1 MTAQSSGLT
10 HREAEKWSKGVQSP
24 APTCSVTFCTWLIK
38 GRDRP
43 PAAPPTPAGQAD
55 NSGLALLGVLTQCSF
70 ANYKVQLCRFLEPE
84 YDLASD
90 LVDRI
95 LAVRK
100 KGLVLPLVHM
110 LHIKNLVQLSSLVS
124 QFFSSITDSY
134 ISYSSQDKPLWP
146 MEKEV
151 NMLTSR
157 KGGQRSMH
165 TPPRP
170 VPAST
175 MSGQLPMDIPFGPG
189 SGIGQ
194 FSWNK

>member
-1 MTAQSSGLT
+1 MNWILGWKKYPLANSWHDLPRSRYHQETCMTAQSSGLT

-70 ANYKVQLCRFLEPE
+70 ANYKVWLCRFLEPE

-95 LAVRK
+95 LAVR
-100 KGLVLPLVHM
+100 
-110 LHIKNLVQLSSLVS
+110 
-124 QFFSSITDSY
+124 
-134 ISYSSQDKPLWP
+134 
-146 MEKEV
+146 
-151 NMLTSR
+151 
-157 KGGQRSMH
+157 
-165 TPPRP
+165 
-170 VPAST
+170 
-175 MSGQLPMDIPFGPG
+175 
-189 SGIGQ
+189 
-194 FSWNK
+194 